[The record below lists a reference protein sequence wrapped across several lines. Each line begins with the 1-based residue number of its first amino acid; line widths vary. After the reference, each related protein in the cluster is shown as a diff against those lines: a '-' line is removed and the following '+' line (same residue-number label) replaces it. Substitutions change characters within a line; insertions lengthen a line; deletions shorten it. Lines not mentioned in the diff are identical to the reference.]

1 MLGQLRTPAAF
12 CLLTVVV
19 AGWGSAWTLPGE
31 YYMPHMALNERNM
44 HRPAYWLAN
53 RAVGR
58 NTLYR
63 MITGCGFAPSKET
76 CFVETASGCAVATL
90 VPVNGRYSDTHNGET
105 ILAAGKPR
113 QTRVVDEYGL
123 LAPVA
128 YRVTKETNLIRVAH
142 FPPIDPKL
150 VSESSGGRT
159 YTNLDAPYP
168 VPTDYEWT
176 FKPRAA
182 VHDALFLLTTLSWFV
197 SLAAIPKWPLWHHLP
212 PAQRRRARN
221 ACPTCAYSLEGLTST
236 TCPEC
241 NTPLPLPPPQEG
253 ARAAGG

>member
-31 YYMPHMALNERNM
+31 YYLPHMAMNERNM

-53 RAVGR
+53 RVVGR

-63 MITGCGFAPSKET
+63 MSMGCGFGPSKET

-90 VPVNGRYSDTHNGET
+90 VRVDGYYPNTYNAET
-105 ILAAGKPR
+105 ILAAGKPH

-128 YRVTKETNLIRVAH
+128 YRVTRETNLIRVGH
-142 FPPIDPKL
+142 FPPIDPKV

-168 VPTDYEWT
+168 VPTDYKWT

-182 VHDALFLLTTLSWFV
+182 VHDALFLLTALSWLV
-197 SLAAIPKWPLWHHLP
+197 SLAAIPKWPIWRRLT
-212 PAQRRRARN
+212 PAQRRRARG
-221 ACPTCAYSLEGLTST
+221 ACPTCGYSLEGLSSHL
-236 TCPEC
+236 CPEC
-241 NTPLPLPPPQEG
+241 GNHIEIQAVP
-253 ARAAGG
+253 